1 MKTLQ
6 TRWIC
11 RSFLF
16 NMENSKQLI
25 AEDIANEDNYKMLSY
40 FSDNDKEYLYECMQE
55 YSDQQNK
62 ALLDEIDMLKFQLK
76 AADSVN
82 EKKDKEI
89 AKLKFMVS
97 NGLGFEDLRNDI

>member
-1 MKTLQ
+1 M
-6 TRWIC
+6 I
-11 RSFLF
+11 

-76 AADSVN
+76 ATDSVN
-82 EKKDKEI
+82 EQKDKEI

-97 NGLGFEDLRNDI
+97 NGLGFENLRNDI

>member
-25 AEDIANEDNYKMLSY
+25 AEDIANEDNYKMLIY

-55 YSDQQNK
+55 Y
-62 ALLDEIDMLKFQLK
+62 
-76 AADSVN
+76 
-82 EKKDKEI
+82 
-89 AKLKFMVS
+89 
-97 NGLGFEDLRNDI
+97 

>member
-1 MKTLQ
+1 M
-6 TRWIC
+6 I
-11 RSFLF
+11 

-76 AADSVN
+76 ATDSVN
-82 EKKDKEI
+82 EQKDKEI